1 MATAPTGPRSA
12 RELYRIA
19 KQHGMWDPER
29 IPLREDRA
37 DWEQLNAEQREQLV
51 KICSLFYE
59 GEVSVG
65 DTLAWWLLAVPDAD
79 RRAFLGAQLFEEVK
93 HVEFFALYF
102 REVFGNIDTTTYLS
116 NDYRTALV
124 DELRER
130 GMAIGRAVLE
140 ASGPEGARKVEQ
152 ELVRGVAH
160 YMGVIEGVMAVT
172 GYDYFDEMVGARG
185 TFKRLLE
192 GIRLIRADEGRHI
205 IAGMDYLHEKV
216 IEHPEYA
223 DSIREVFFKASMR
236 VPGHTDFVFQPNAFG
251 LDRNR
256 MMAIAYQHLEQR
268 SREIG
273 LS

>member
-1 MATAPTGPRSA
+1 MATATTGPRSA

-19 KQHGMWDPER
+19 KRQGMWDPEQ

-37 DWEQLNAEQREQLV
+37 DWERLNAEEGEQLI

-65 DTLAWWLLAVPDAD
+65 DTLVWWLLAMPDPD
-79 RRAFLGAQLFEEVK
+79 RRAFLAAQLFEEVK
-93 HVEFFALYF
+93 HVEFFGLYF
-102 REVFGNIDTTTYLS
+102 RDVFGDVDTTAYLS
-116 NDYRTALV
+116 NEYRTALV

-130 GMAIGRAVLE
+130 GMTIGRAVLE
-140 ASGPEGARKVEQ
+140 ASGPEGAMKVEK

-172 GYDYFDEMVGARG
+172 GYDYFDEMVGERG

-205 IAGMDYLHEKV
+205 TAGMDYLHEKLS
-216 IEHPEYA
+216 EHPEYA

-236 VPGHTDFVFQPNAFG
+236 IPAHTDFVFQPNAFA
-251 LDRNR
+251 LDRER

-273 LS
+273 LP